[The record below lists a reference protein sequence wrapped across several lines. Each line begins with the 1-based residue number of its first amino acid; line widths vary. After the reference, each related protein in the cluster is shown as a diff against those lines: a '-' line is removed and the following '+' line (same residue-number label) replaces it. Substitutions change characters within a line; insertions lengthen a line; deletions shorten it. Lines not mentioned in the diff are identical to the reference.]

1 MVSRQFV
8 ADTMISP
15 VIRGLKVRCTTRAAA
30 AAARWLY
37 QAAELG
43 RHSLDRVQASV
54 LLRIHL
60 LVDFGH
66 HRRHP
71 PIQSV
76 LDLNQ
81 S

>member
-60 LVDFGH
+60 RITREHNGYWQ
-66 HRRHP
+66 
-71 PIQSV
+71 IM
-76 LDLNQ
+76 
-81 S
+81 